1 MVLVSIREFN
11 SLHYNV
17 FYMESFGDVKPL
29 IHSLQYKYP
38 DTSFICY

>member
-11 SLHYNV
+11 SLHYV